1 MNILCVI
8 PVRGGSKG
16 IPGKNAR
23 LVAGRPLV
31 EWSIAQALAAGLDV
45 LVSTD
50 DAGLAEIARAA
61 GADVPFL
68 RPAELA
74 QDTTPTEPVIL
85 HAIRHRAAEGRR
97 PDAVMLLQAT
107 SPVRLPGT
115 IDRAVREFAD
125 TGVDSLVGVVP
136 QTPFLWRLPETDGG
150 DVRPQYDPAARPR
163 RQDLHREDFFYR
175 ETGSL
180 YLTRTEVYEQ
190 QDNRIGG
197 RVGLFVMDEA
207 EGVDIDTLVDLRIAE
222 SVLEDLA
229 AAEAPGGAAGS
240 REKPDP
246 ARDTTSAVVSHA
258 ESGFSRSGGEGLGSG
273 QGDPS

>member
-16 IPGKNAR
+16 VPGKNAR
-23 LVAGRPLV
+23 LVAGKPLV
-31 EWSIAQALAAGLDV
+31 AWSIEQALAAGLDV

-50 DAGLAEIARAA
+50 DEELAEIARGA

-74 QDTTPTEPVIL
+74 QDTTPTEPVIE
-85 HAIRHRAAEGRR
+85 HAIAHRVAEGRR

-107 SPVRLPGT
+107 SPVRLAGT
-115 IDRAVREFAD
+115 IERAVREFEE
-125 TGVDSLVGVVP
+125 TGVDSLVGVVA
-136 QTPFLWRLPETDGG
+136 QTPFFWHPADSGSATAE
-150 DVRPQYDPAARPR
+150 YDPAARPR
-163 RQDLHREDFFYR
+163 RQDLTAEDYFYK

-180 YLTRTEVYEQ
+180 YLTRTEIYERER
-190 QDNRIGG
+190 NRIGG

-222 SVLEDLA
+222 QVLGDLYGS
-229 AAEAPGGAAGS
+229 APGAHGP
-240 REKPDP
+240 EE
-246 ARDTTSAVVSHA
+246 T
-258 ESGFSRSGGEGLGSG
+258 
-273 QGDPS
+273 GDNS

>member
-1 MNILCVI
+1 MKILCVI

-23 LVAGRPLV
+23 NVAGKPLVAWTI
-31 EWSIAQALAAGLDV
+31 EQALNTEYGLDV

-50 DAGLAEIARAA
+50 DTDLATIARDT

-74 QDTTPTEPVIL
+74 QDTTPTEPVVQ
-85 HAIRHRAAEGRR
+85 HAITHRISENKR

-115 IDRAVREFAD
+115 LDRAIQQFVS

-136 QTPFLWRLPETDGG
+136 QTPFLWHLPSSAGESA
-150 DVRPQYDPAARPR
+150 RPEFVPAERPR
-163 RQDLHREDFFYR
+163 RQDLAPNDYFYR

-180 YLTRTEVYEQ
+180 YITRTHVYER
-190 QDNRIGG
+190 DNNRIGG
-197 RVGLFVMDEA
+197 QVGLFVMDES
-207 EGVDIDTLVDLRIAE
+207 EGIDIDTHIDLRIAE
-222 SVLEDLA
+222 HVLRDLHGK
-229 AAEAPGGAAGS
+229 E
-240 REKPDP
+240 
-246 ARDTTSAVVSHA
+246 T
-258 ESGFSRSGGEGLGSG
+258 GEFA
-273 QGDPS
+273 

>member
-23 LVAGRPLV
+23 LVAGKPLLV
-31 EWSIAQALAAGLDV
+31 WTIEQALAVRPGLDV

-50 DAGLAEIARAA
+50 DENLAEIARSA

-74 QDTTPTEPVIL
+74 QDTTQTEPVIL
-85 HAIRHRAAEGRR
+85 HAIAHREAEGRR

-107 SPVRLPGT
+107 SPVRLDGT
-115 IDRAVREFAD
+115 LDRAVAQFVESD
-125 TGVDSLVGVVP
+125 VDSLVGVVP
-136 QTPFLWRLPETDGG
+136 QTPFFWHPPETD
-150 DVRPQYDPAARPR
+150 DATATADYDPAARPR
-163 RQDLHREDFFYR
+163 RQDLGMRDYFYK

-180 YLTRTEVYEQ
+180 YLTKTEIYERER
-190 QDNRIGG
+190 NRIGG
-197 RVGLFVMDEA
+197 RVGLFVMEEA

-222 SVLEDLA
+222 QVLGDLK
-229 AAEAPGGAAGS
+229 G
-240 REKPDP
+240 
-246 ARDTTSAVVSHA
+246 T
-258 ESGFSRSGGEGLGSG
+258 GE
-273 QGDPS
+273 

>member
-1 MNILCVI
+1 MSILCVI

-16 IPGKNAR
+16 VPGKNAR
-23 LVAGRPLV
+23 VVAGKPLV
-31 EWSIAQALAAGLDV
+31 VWSIEQALAASLDV

-50 DAGLAEIARAA
+50 DPELAAIARAA

-107 SPVRLPGT
+107 SPGRLPGT
-115 IDRAVREFAD
+115 LARAVREFAE

-136 QTPFLWRLPETDGG
+136 QTPFFWHPAADGG
-150 DVRPQYDPAARPR
+150 SATAEYDPAARPL
-163 RQDLHREDFFYR
+163 RQELRADDYFYK

-180 YLTRTEVYEQ
+180 YLSRTELYERE
-190 QDNRIGG
+190 DNRIGG

-222 SVLEDLA
+222 QVLGDLGA
-229 AAEAPGGAAGS
+229 AAGGSGETPGS
-240 REKPDP
+240 
-246 ARDTTSAVVSHA
+246 ARDGVRDVVSHA
-258 ESGFSRSGGEGLGSG
+258 GSG
-273 QGDPS
+273 VSRGTQRGERS